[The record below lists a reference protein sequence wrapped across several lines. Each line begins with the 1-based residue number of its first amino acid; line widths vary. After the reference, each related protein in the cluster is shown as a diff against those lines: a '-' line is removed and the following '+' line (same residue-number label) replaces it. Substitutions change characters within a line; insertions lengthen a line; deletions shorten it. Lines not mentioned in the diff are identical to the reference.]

1 MLSLTSLFGPPLRLQ
16 WFTYALNGSLD
27 TKKIIRYGCFFK
39 WCKNDIYEIYVLE
52 QVAVNSLVGICFKSV
67 ELALFFNT
75 TVSLKTS
82 LIMLQN
88 A

>member
-1 MLSLTSLFGPPLRLQ
+1 MPSLTSLFGPPLRLQ

-27 TKKIIRYGCFFK
+27 TKKY
-39 WCKNDIYEIYVLE
+39 NDIVAAINGAKMIFMRYVLE
-52 QVAVNSLVGICFKSV
+52 QVAVNSLAGIRFKSV

-75 TVSLKTS
+75 AVCLNKSST
-82 LIMLQN
+82 MLQY